1 MTDKRREKK
10 ERVLLFGIRNKII
23 VCFLVPIIFMIALG
37 IISYEQAAEGMS
49 ENFKDSTRQTINMAS
64 EYIDVSA
71 SFIEAEA
78 LKYAADSEL
87 SRYFLGLYE
96 DDLIEERNVQKS
108 MSTSILA
115 SQLGNSFISNIYLI
129 PDEKVKIISTE
140 SNSEYGIYDEYLEEM
155 SKYSENGKTL
165 KKWVDTHSSLD
176 ETFSLKAED
185 YILAC
190 QLKTQSGNGVVVVD
204 IKPEAIQEF
213 LDGLN
218 LGEGSIVGFVTPS
231 GRELL
236 SGAVEEGT
244 TTVFSD
250 KDYFLQATEQSG
262 VIEVENGKSLFF
274 YSKSETTGAA
284 VCALVPMEL
293 VTGQAEAIK
302 QITVVGV
309 LFASIAALL
318 IGMAIASGIRKNMSR
333 ISKSLK
339 VVAEG
344 NLATK
349 VLVKG
354 KDEFLGLAAAAND
367 MIANNKQLVQ
377 QVSDATGKLELSS
390 KEVTEASGVIQE
402 YSADIAQAIHDIND
416 GMEKQSIH
424 AQECVDKT
432 GVLSGEIQEV
442 NRVAREVEML
452 VANAEDMIRRG
463 MELVIVLDERA
474 KETTEV
480 TAKVEESIENLKK
493 ESEIIN
499 QFVATITEISDETNL
514 LSLNASIEAAR
525 AGDAGRGFAVVA
537 EEIRKLAD
545 SSAEAAGEIRHNV
558 DNITAQTKLSV
569 DSAKQ
574 AEEMVALQ
582 TEAVTEVTE
591 VFRNMNASM
600 EELFSGLKDILTSTE
615 KADTERMA
623 TLEAVK
629 NISEIIE
636 ETAAS
641 AEVVRTIANNLN
653 QNVESL
659 NGIAENLGENMNGL
673 KSDIAVFKTE

>member
-37 IISYEQAAEGMS
+37 IISYDQAAEGMS

-190 QLKTQSGNGVVVVD
+190 QLKTQSGNGIVVVD

-367 MIANNKQLVQ
+367 MIANNKRLVQ
-377 QVSDATGKLELSS
+377 QVSNATGKLELSS

-402 YSADIAQAIHDIND
+402 YSADIAQAINDIND
-416 GMEKQSIH
+416 GMEKQSVH
-424 AQECVDKT
+424 AQECVEKT
-432 GVLSGEIQEV
+432 GVLSNEIQEV
-442 NRVAREVEML
+442 NRVAREVESL
-452 VANAEDMIRRG
+452 VANAEEMIRCG
-463 MELVIVLDERA
+463 MDLVNRLGERA
-474 KETTEV
+474 METTEV
-480 TAKVEESIENLKK
+480 TAKVEESINTLKK

-499 QFVATITEISDETNL
+499 QFVATITDISEQTNL

-525 AGDAGRGFAVVA
+525 AGEAGRGFAVVA

-545 SSAEAAGEIRHNV
+545 NSAEAAGEIRNNV
-558 DNITAQTKLSV
+558 NNISAQTKLSV

-582 TEAVTEVTE
+582 TEAVSEVTA
-591 VFRNMNASM
+591 VFQNMNASM
-600 EELFSGLKDILTSTE
+600 EALFAGLKDILASTE
-615 KADTERMA
+615 QADIERKA

-641 AEVVRTIANNLN
+641 VEVVRTVAGNLN

-659 NGIAENLGENMNGL
+659 NGIAENLGENMAGL
-673 KSDIAVFKTE
+673 KNGISVFKTE

>member
-1 MTDKRREKK
+1 M
-10 ERVLLFGIRNKII
+10 
-23 VCFLVPIIFMIALG
+23 
-37 IISYEQAAEGMS
+37 
-49 ENFKDSTRQTINMAS
+49 
-64 EYIDVSA
+64 
-71 SFIEAEA
+71 
-78 LKYAADSEL
+78 
-87 SRYFLGLYE
+87 
-96 DDLIEERNVQKS
+96 
-108 MSTSILA
+108 
-115 SQLGNSFISNIYLI
+115 SNIYLI

-274 YSKSETTGAA
+274 YSKSETTEAA

-569 DSAKQ
+569 ESAKQ

>member
-274 YSKSETTGAA
+274 YSKSETTEAA

-569 DSAKQ
+569 ESAKQ

-591 VFRNMNASM
+591 VFCNMNASM

>member
-37 IISYEQAAEGMS
+37 IISYDQAAEGMS

-190 QLKTQSGNGVVVVD
+190 QLKTQSGNGIVVVD

-367 MIANNKQLVQ
+367 MIANNKRLVQ
-377 QVSDATGKLELSS
+377 QVSNATGKLELSS

>member
-274 YSKSETTGAA
+274 YSKSETTEAA

-569 DSAKQ
+569 ESAKQ

>member
-140 SNSEYGIYDEYLEEM
+140 FNSEYGIYDEYLEEM

-274 YSKSETTGAA
+274 YSKSETTEAA

-569 DSAKQ
+569 ESAKQ

>member
-1 MTDKRREKK
+1 M
-10 ERVLLFGIRNKII
+10 
-23 VCFLVPIIFMIALG
+23 
-37 IISYEQAAEGMS
+37 
-49 ENFKDSTRQTINMAS
+49 
-64 EYIDVSA
+64 
-71 SFIEAEA
+71 
-78 LKYAADSEL
+78 
-87 SRYFLGLYE
+87 
-96 DDLIEERNVQKS
+96 
-108 MSTSILA
+108 
-115 SQLGNSFISNIYLI
+115 I
-129 PDEKVKIISTE
+129 PDEKIKIISTE
-140 SNSEYGIYDEYLEEM
+140 FNSEYGIYDEYLEEM

-274 YSKSETTGAA
+274 FSKSETTEAA

-377 QVSDATGKLELSS
+377 QVSQATDKLEVS
-390 KEVTEASGVIQE
+390 AS
-402 YSADIAQAIHDIND
+402 
-416 GMEKQSIH
+416 
-424 AQECVDKT
+424 T
-432 GVLSGEIQEV
+432 
-442 NRVAREVEML
+442 
-452 VANAEDMIRRG
+452 
-463 MELVIVLDERA
+463 
-474 KETTEV
+474 
-480 TAKVEESIENLKK
+480 
-493 ESEIIN
+493 
-499 QFVATITEISDETNL
+499 FVH
-514 LSLNASIEAAR
+514 LSLKSQRIFSLFFPLFRYHMAM
-525 AGDAGRGFAVVA
+525 V
-537 EEIRKLAD
+537 RK
-545 SSAEAAGEIRHNV
+545 R
-558 DNITAQTKLSV
+558 
-569 DSAKQ
+569 
-574 AEEMVALQ
+574 
-582 TEAVTEVTE
+582 
-591 VFRNMNASM
+591 
-600 EELFSGLKDILTSTE
+600 
-615 KADTERMA
+615 
-623 TLEAVK
+623 
-629 NISEIIE
+629 
-636 ETAAS
+636 
-641 AEVVRTIANNLN
+641 
-653 QNVESL
+653 
-659 NGIAENLGENMNGL
+659 
-673 KSDIAVFKTE
+673 